1 MRYILGSGSPR
12 RKELLGLILPEF
24 EVIASRY
31 DEHTLDRTGLS
42 PEAIVKKLAL
52 EKAREVFSRMEGE
65 VCVIGGDTIVLSP
78 DGEIMGKPAS
88 EEDAHRMLRELSGK
102 THAVLS
108 GAAVCLRKGKVCT
121 EEVFSVRTEVSFYP
135 LSESEIL
142 RYLQTG
148 EPFDK
153 AGSYGIQGKG
163 GLFVRE
169 ISGDYNNVVGLP
181 AAALAHALVGMGAI
195 EEILPPDGSGR
206 KG

>member
-42 PEAIVKKLAL
+42 P
-52 EKAREVFSRMEGE
+52 
-65 VCVIGGDTIVLSP
+65 

-108 GAAVCLRKGKVCT
+108 GAAVCLRKGEVCT

>member
-1 MRYILGSGSPR
+1 
-12 RKELLGLILPEF
+12 
-24 EVIASRY
+24 
-31 DEHTLDRTGLS
+31 
-42 PEAIVKKLAL
+42 
-52 EKAREVFSRMEGE
+52 
-65 VCVIGGDTIVLSP
+65 
-78 DGEIMGKPAS
+78 
-88 EEDAHRMLRELSGK
+88 MLRELSGK

-108 GAAVCLRKGKVCT
+108 GVAVCLRKGEVYT